1 MTTTSDKTSRSWIP
15 AAIAGAVVGLVLLV
29 AGSGLGFAVV
39 GALVIFGLGVLLLPK
54 TGTTETEVTREI
66 AQPAPPEPRTA
77 PVAAEP
83 VAAEPVAAATAD
95 PEPQPVATEETSPT
109 PAVADSAGQLPGLS
123 ASTLVKASKALP
135 GQAELAARKG
145 TWRFENNSASA

>member
-1 MTTTSDKTSRSWIP
+1 MSTTSDKTSRSWVP

-29 AGSGLGFAVV
+29 AGSGPGFAVV

-54 TGTTETEVTREI
+54 TGTTETEVTREV

-83 VAAEPVAAATAD
+83 VAQAPTEP
-95 PEPQPVATEETSPT
+95 ESQPVLTEETP
-109 PAVADSAGQLPGLS
+109 PAPVAADSAGQLPGLS

-135 GQAELAARKG
+135 GQTELAARKG